1 MEAWEIRICYILKI
15 YVEKQELYI
24 YRERDVYK
32 TRDTEC
38 TERKCSEILA
48 QGQISC
54 SGFEVGLPRFPNLTT
69 SNRSF
74 NMKVRYLIIGK
85 RVVEASVQK

>member
-24 YRERDVYK
+24 YIYRERERDVYK
-32 TRDTEC
+32 TRYTEC

-74 NMKVRYLIIGK
+74 NMKVRYLIMGK
-85 RVVEASVQK
+85 